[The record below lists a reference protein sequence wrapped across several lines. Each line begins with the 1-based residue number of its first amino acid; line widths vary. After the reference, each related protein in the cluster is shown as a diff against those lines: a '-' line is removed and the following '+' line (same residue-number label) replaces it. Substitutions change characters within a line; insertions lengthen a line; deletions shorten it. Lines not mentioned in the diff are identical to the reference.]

1 MRVPFGYWLFRFS
14 LAFLTLTTAAF
25 ADDKPETVVHATPAM
40 WHVKGPR
47 GEAWLLGSFHALP
60 DDIDWQTPQIK
71 QAIKAANVFVFEIP
85 IKADMRDWQE
95 YFGENVL
102 LPISTSLPSYFDE
115 QMRQEWRD
123 AVDHTGIN
131 ADALGHLRPWFAA
144 RAFESAMSGEN
155 IHVYSDEGVDNKIS
169 KIAEAR
175 GAPVR
180 GLESSEVHLAA
191 MMRDANTKNEIGQ
204 LRAAM
209 HKAATMKMRPFSKL
223 LVAWEAGDPKA
234 IAASNAGQDPVAEK
248 ALLGDRNARWVP
260 QIEKMLTEKRTFL
273 ITVGAMHLCGPGS
286 VVDLLRKAGYT
297 VDGPDMPAPV
307 AAAKPTKTANAR

>member
-1 MRVPFGYWLFRFS
+1 MRASLAYWLFRFS
-14 LAFLTLTTAAF
+14 LAFLTLTSAAF
-25 ADDKPETVVHATPAM
+25 AQDDKPEVTVHATPAL

-60 DDIDWQTPQIK
+60 DNVEWQTPEIK
-71 QAIKAANVFVFEIP
+71 HAIKTANVFVFEIP
-85 IKADMRDWQE
+85 IKSDMRDWQL

-115 QMRQEWRD
+115 QMRREWRD
-123 AVDHTGIN
+123 AVDHTGID

-144 RAFESAMSGEN
+144 RAFEDAMSGEN
-155 IHVYSDEGVDNKIS
+155 IHVYADEGVDNKIAR
-169 KIAEAR
+169 IAEDR

-180 GLESSEVHLAA
+180 GLETSEVHLAA
-191 MMRDANTKNEIGQ
+191 LMRDANTKNELGQ

-223 LVAWEAGDPKA
+223 LAAWEAGDPRA
-234 IAASNAGQDPVAEK
+234 IAASNAGQEPTARK
-248 ALLGDRNARWVP
+248 ALLDDRNARWVP
-260 QIEKMLTEKRTFL
+260 QIEKMLAEKRTYL

-286 VVDLLRKAGYT
+286 VVDLLRKDGYT
-297 VDGPDMPAPV
+297 VDGPDSPR
-307 AAAKPTKTANAR
+307 PTKTASR